1 MHTHAFLY
9 RYKLFWVNDFSQGPP
24 LAGKYDMGALCM
36 HEHSEKLEGLVNDAL
51 DKGAEIVARGSF
63 GHIGEDAVDQYFPPT
78 VIVNVNH
85 SMRLM
90 QEEVAMLAISLFS
103 HYPFFHFLEIFL
115 VLIHIYV
122 TNYKIWLISLLHVL
136 EILKFELLILM

>member
-1 MHTHAFLY
+1 
-9 RYKLFWVNDFSQGPP
+9 
-24 LAGKYDMGALCM
+24 MGSLCM
-36 HEHSEKLEGLVNDAL
+36 HEHSEKLEVLVNDAL

-90 QEEVAMLAISLFS
+90 QEEVANLAIFS
-103 HYPFFHFLEIFL
+103 AFHISFFFGFNCFID
-115 VLIHIYV
+115 IHIYV
-122 TNYKIWLISLLHVL
+122 TNK
-136 EILKFELLILM
+136 K

>member
-1 MHTHAFLY
+1 
-9 RYKLFWVNDFSQGPP
+9 
-24 LAGKYDMGALCM
+24 M

-63 GHIGEDAVDQYFPPT
+63 GHIVEDTVDQYFPPT

-90 QEEVAMLAISLFS
+90 QEEVLNLVIFSAFQITIFFLSFFITFGFILFIDNPYCPCLQQKKYRS
-103 HYPFFHFLEIFL
+103 YL
-115 VLIHIYV
+115 Y
-122 TNYKIWLISLLHVL
+122 YKY
-136 EILKFELLILM
+136 